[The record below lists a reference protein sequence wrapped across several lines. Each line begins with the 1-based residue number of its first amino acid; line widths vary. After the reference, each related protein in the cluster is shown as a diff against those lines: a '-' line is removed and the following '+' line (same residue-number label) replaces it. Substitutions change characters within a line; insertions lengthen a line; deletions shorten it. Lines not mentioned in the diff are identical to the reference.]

1 MRVFVSYA
9 HRDGAWVLDRL
20 VPVLK
25 AAGVEVAVDV
35 ERFRVGGSVVGQMDA
50 VQDAAEKSLLV
61 LSAAYLASDYCRHEL
76 RRAVARDADFSKFL
90 TIPVRR
96 EAVPLPAELNGSIY
110 AELGDETRADQWRL
124 VLDGCGGD
132 WAARRPAGLRRG
144 MGSCVSWVGIGPST
158 SLSVVKSRSGGR
170 C

>member
-1 MRVFVSYA
+1 MWGFVSYS
-9 HRDGAWVLDRL
+9 HRDGPWVLDRL

-50 VQDAAEKSLLV
+50 EQDGAEKSLLV

-76 RRAVARDADFSKFL
+76 RRAVARDADFSKYL

-96 EAVPLPAELNGSIY
+96 EAGPLPAEVDGSIY
-110 AELGDETRADQWRL
+110 AALVDETRGDPGGVL
-124 VLDGCGGD
+124 VGGGGG
-132 WAARRPAGLRRG
+132 GLRCAAPG
-144 MGSCVSWVGIGPST
+144 GVG
-158 SLSVVKSRSGGR
+158 GGGTGVGGG
-170 C
+170 

>member
-1 MRVFVSYA
+1 MRVFVSYS
-9 HRDGAWVLDRL
+9 HQDGAWVLDRP

-25 AAGVEVAVDV
+25 AAGVEVAVDA

-61 LSAAYLASDYCRHEL
+61 LLSAYLASDYCRHEL
-76 RRAVARDADFSKFL
+76 RWAVARDAGFSNYL

-96 EAVPLPAELNGSIY
+96 EAVPLPAELDGSIY
-110 AELGDETRADQWRL
+110 AELGDETRIDQWRL

-132 WAARRPAGLRRG
+132 LGCAAPGWLEARDEVVRELGRYRSVNFVVRG
-144 MGSCVSWVGIGPST
+144 DKP
-158 SLSVVKSRSGGR
+158 
-170 C
+170 